1 MARKK
6 NRCRHKKRYSE
17 HYFDPKPSPF
27 KEALLHDQPLIINFF
42 KRNPNTLI
50 TSKDLMKYLNLT
62 LRSSSSV
69 SVGIKLINRDTDF
82 KIETIRGHGYVHYTE
97 EEDNGNQ

>member
-6 NRCRHKKRYSE
+6 NRCRHKKRYPE
-17 HYFDPKPSPF
+17 GYFDPTPSSF
-27 KEALLHDQPLIINFF
+27 LQDLLHDRPLIINFF

-62 LRSSSSV
+62 VRSPSSV

-82 KIETIRGHGYVHYTE
+82 KIESIRGHGYVHYTE